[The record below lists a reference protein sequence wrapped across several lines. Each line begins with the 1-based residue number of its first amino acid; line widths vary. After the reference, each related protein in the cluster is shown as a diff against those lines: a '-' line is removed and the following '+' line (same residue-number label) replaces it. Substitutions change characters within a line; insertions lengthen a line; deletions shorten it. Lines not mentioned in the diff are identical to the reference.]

1 MEFLAFP
8 WHSTYE
14 IMSNIN
20 IMVSPEQLHS
30 LRLSRPNLM
39 LIHVGSQTHFQNC
52 RLPNS
57 INFPMVEFDRIN
69 AVLAG
74 ENDPQRVEKRSY
86 EEKVLRERSDR
97 LLLARARVITATD
110 DSNNARIAENSA
122 RIAFEQVRPLRN
134 IEPMEFAEKSKKL
147 EEATKLK
154 INKETDLE
162 RAFRMYD
169 VEVSRQNEPIVMPTK
184 EPDTPSEP
192 PEKVE
197 KVTYMDV
204 EKRGEGLFSG
214 TGRTFPGFDQ
224 AIVLYGNNKQSLVA
238 KMAKVHM
245 NEYGFTNIFVLEDG
259 LEGWRDKGL
268 PVEGDCDVMLIR
280 EYIR

>member
-1 MEFLAFP
+1 
-8 WHSTYE
+8 
-14 IMSNIN
+14 MSNTN
-20 IMVSPEQLHS
+20 IMVSAEQIHS
-30 LRLSRPNLM
+30 IRLSKPNLM
-39 LIHVGSQTHFQNC
+39 FIHVGSRTHFKNC

-57 INFPMVEFDRIN
+57 INFPMAEFDRIN

-74 ENDPQRVEKRSY
+74 ENDPKRIEKRSY
-86 EEKVLRERSDR
+86 EEKVLRERTDR
-97 LLLARARVITATD
+97 LLLARSRVITSTD
-110 DSNNARIAENSA
+110 DANNARIAENSA

-134 IEPMEFAEKSKKL
+134 IEPMEFAKKSKKL

-154 INKETDLE
+154 INKETELD
-162 RAFRMYD
+162 RSVRMYD
-169 VEVSRQNEPIVMPTK
+169 AEVARQNEPIVMPTTK
-184 EPDTPSEP
+184 PETPSEP
-192 PEKVE
+192 PKKVE

-214 TGRTFPGFDQ
+214 TGRTFPGFNQ

-238 KMAKVHM
+238 SMAKVHM

>member
-1 MEFLAFP
+1 
-8 WHSTYE
+8 
-14 IMSNIN
+14 MSNTN
-20 IMVSPEQLHS
+20 IMVSAEQIHS
-30 LRLSRPNLM
+30 IRLSKPNLM
-39 LIHVGSQTHFQNC
+39 FIHVGSRTHFNNC

-57 INFPMVEFDRIN
+57 INFPMAEFDRIN

-74 ENDPQRVEKRSY
+74 ENDPQRIEKRSY

-110 DSNNARIAENSA
+110 DANSARIAENSA
-122 RIAFEQVRPLRN
+122 RIVFEQVRPLRN
-134 IEPMEFAEKSKKL
+134 IEPMEFAEKTKKF
-147 EEATKLK
+147 ENATNLK
-154 INKETDLE
+154 INKETELE

-169 VEVSRQNEPIVMPTK
+169 AEVARQNEPIVMPTMK
-184 EPDTPSEP
+184 PDTPNEP
-192 PEKVE
+192 PKNV
-197 KVTYMDV
+197 KNVTYMDV

-224 AIVLYGNNKQSLVA
+224 AIVLYGNNKHSLVA

-245 NEYGFTNIFVLEDG
+245 NQYGFTNIFVLEDG

>member
-1 MEFLAFP
+1 
-8 WHSTYE
+8 
-14 IMSNIN
+14 MSNTN

-39 LIHVGSQTHFQNC
+39 LIHVGSQKHFNNC

-57 INFPMVEFDRIN
+57 INFPMAEFDRIN
-69 AVLAG
+69 AILAG
-74 ENDPQRVEKRSY
+74 ENDPKRIQKRSY

-97 LLLARARVITATD
+97 LLLARGRVITATD
-110 DSNNARIAENSA
+110 DANNARVVENSA

-169 VEVSRQNEPIVMPTK
+169 VEVARQNEPIVMPTTK
-184 EPDTPSEP
+184 SETPSDP
-192 PEKVE
+192 PKEVE
-197 KVTYMDV
+197 KVTYLDV

>member
-1 MEFLAFP
+1 
-8 WHSTYE
+8 
-14 IMSNIN
+14 
-20 IMVSPEQLHS
+20 
-30 LRLSRPNLM
+30 M
-39 LIHVGSQTHFQNC
+39 LIHVGSQKHFQNC

-69 AVLAG
+69 SALAG
-74 ENDPQRVEKRSY
+74 EKDIKRIEKRSY
-86 EEKVLRERSDR
+86 EEKILRERSDR
-97 LLLARARVITATD
+97 LLLARGRVITATD
-110 DSNNARIAENSA
+110 DANNARVAENIA
-122 RIAFEQVRPLRN
+122 RIALDQVRPLRN
-134 IEPMEFAEKSKKL
+134 IEPMEFAEKSENFAK
-147 EEATKLK
+147 ATNLK
-154 INKETDLE
+154 INKETELE

-169 VEVSRQNEPIVMPTK
+169 AEVSRQNEPIAIPTM
-184 EPDTPSEP
+184 EPETPSEP
-192 PEKVE
+192 PKEVE
-197 KVTYMDV
+197 KVTYLDV

-224 AIVLYGNNKQSLVA
+224 AIVLYGNNKESLVA

-245 NEYGFTNIFVLEDG
+245 NEYGFTNIFVLEEG

>member
-1 MEFLAFP
+1 
-8 WHSTYE
+8 
-14 IMSNIN
+14 MSNTN

-39 LIHVGSQTHFQNC
+39 LIHVGSKTHFQNC

-69 AVLAG
+69 AILAG
-74 ENDPQRVEKRSY
+74 ENDPKRIQKRSY
-86 EEKVLRERSDR
+86 EERVLRERSDR
-97 LLLARARVITATD
+97 LLMARGRVIVATD
-110 DSNNARIAENSA
+110 EANNARVTENDA

-134 IEPMEFAEKSKKL
+134 IEPMEFAEKSKKF
-147 EEATKLK
+147 ENATNLK

-169 VEVSRQNEPIVMPTK
+169 AEVARQNEPIVMPT
-184 EPDTPSEP
+184 TTSA
-192 PEKVE
+192 KVE
-197 KVTYMDV
+197 EKPKEVKKVTYMDV

-224 AIVLYGNNKQSLVA
+224 AIVLYGNNKESLVA

-245 NEYGFTNIFVLEDG
+245 NTYGFTNIFVLEDG
-259 LEGWRDKGL
+259 LEGWKDKGL
-268 PVEGDCDVMLIR
+268 PVDGVCDVMLIR

>member
-1 MEFLAFP
+1 
-8 WHSTYE
+8 
-14 IMSNIN
+14 
-20 IMVSPEQLHS
+20 
-30 LRLSRPNLM
+30 M
-39 LIHVGSQTHFQNC
+39 LIHVGSKTHFQNC

-69 AVLAG
+69 AILAG
-74 ENDPQRVEKRSY
+74 ENDPKRIQKRSY
-86 EEKVLRERSDR
+86 EERVLRERSDR
-97 LLLARARVITATD
+97 LLMARGRVIVATD
-110 DSNNARIAENSA
+110 EANNARVTENDA

-134 IEPMEFAEKSKKL
+134 IEPMEFAEKSKKF
-147 EEATKLK
+147 ENATNLK

-169 VEVSRQNEPIVMPTK
+169 AEVARQNEPIVMPT
-184 EPDTPSEP
+184 TTSA
-192 PEKVE
+192 KVE
-197 KVTYMDV
+197 EKPKEVKKVTYMDV

-224 AIVLYGNNKQSLVA
+224 AIVLYGNNKESLVA

-245 NEYGFTNIFVLEDG
+245 NNYGFTNIFVLEDG
-259 LEGWRDKGL
+259 LEGWKDKGL
-268 PVEGDCDVMLIR
+268 PVDGVCDVMLIR

>member
-1 MEFLAFP
+1 
-8 WHSTYE
+8 
-14 IMSNIN
+14 
-20 IMVSPEQLHS
+20 MVSPEQLHS

-39 LIHVGSQTHFQNC
+39 LIHVGSKTHFQNC

-69 AVLAG
+69 AILAG
-74 ENDPQRVEKRSY
+74 ENDPKRIQKRSY
-86 EEKVLRERSDR
+86 EERVLRERSDR
-97 LLLARARVITATD
+97 LLMARGRVIVATD
-110 DSNNARIAENSA
+110 EANNARVTENDA

-134 IEPMEFAEKSKKL
+134 IEPMEFAEKSKKF
-147 EEATKLK
+147 ENATNLK

-169 VEVSRQNEPIVMPTK
+169 AEVARQNEPIVMQT
-184 EPDTPSEP
+184 TTSA
-192 PEKVE
+192 KVE
-197 KVTYMDV
+197 EKPKEVKKVTYMDV

-224 AIVLYGNNKQSLVA
+224 AIVLYGNNKESLVA

-245 NEYGFTNIFVLEDG
+245 NNYGFTNIFVLEDG
-259 LEGWRDKGL
+259 LEGWKDKGL
-268 PVEGDCDVMLIR
+268 PVDGVCDVMLIR

>member
-1 MEFLAFP
+1 
-8 WHSTYE
+8 
-14 IMSNIN
+14 
-20 IMVSPEQLHS
+20 MVSPEQLHS
-30 LRLSRPNLM
+30 LRLSQPNLM
-39 LIHVGSQTHFQNC
+39 LIHVGSKTHFQNC

-69 AVLAG
+69 AILAG
-74 ENDPQRVEKRSY
+74 ENDPKRIEKRSY
-86 EEKVLRERSDR
+86 EERVLRERSDR
-97 LLLARARVITATD
+97 LLLARGRVITATD
-110 DSNNARIAENSA
+110 DANKARVAENSA
-122 RIAFEQVRPLRN
+122 RISFEQVRPLRN
-134 IEPMEFAEKSKKL
+134 IEPMEFAEKSVKFDK
-147 EEATKLK
+147 ATELK
-154 INKETDLE
+154 INKETELE

-169 VEVSRQNEPIVMPTK
+169 AEVARQNEPIVLPTTK
-184 EPDTPSEP
+184 PEEPSEP
-192 PEKVE
+192 PQEVE
-197 KVTYMDV
+197 KVTYLEV

-259 LEGWRDKGL
+259 LEGWKDKGL

>member
-1 MEFLAFP
+1 
-8 WHSTYE
+8 
-14 IMSNIN
+14 MSNIN

-39 LIHVGSQTHFQNC
+39 LIHVGSQKHFQNC

-57 INFPMVEFDRIN
+57 INFPMAEFDRIN
-69 AVLAG
+69 AILAG
-74 ENDPQRVEKRSY
+74 ENDPKRIQKRSY

-97 LLLARARVITATD
+97 LLLARGRVITATD
-110 DSNNARIAENSA
+110 DANNARIAENSA

-169 VEVSRQNEPIVMPTK
+169 VEVARQNEPIVMPTV
-184 EPDTPSEP
+184 EPETPSEP
-192 PEKVE
+192 PKEVE
-197 KVTYMDV
+197 KVTYLDV

-224 AIVLYGNNKQSLVA
+224 AIVLYGNNKESLVA

>member
-1 MEFLAFP
+1 
-8 WHSTYE
+8 
-14 IMSNIN
+14 
-20 IMVSPEQLHS
+20 
-30 LRLSRPNLM
+30 
-39 LIHVGSQTHFQNC
+39 
-52 RLPNS
+52 
-57 INFPMVEFDRIN
+57 
-69 AVLAG
+69 
-74 ENDPQRVEKRSY
+74 
-86 EEKVLRERSDR
+86 
-97 LLLARARVITATD
+97 VITATD
-110 DSNNARIAENSA
+110 DANSARIAENNA

-134 IEPMEFAEKSKKL
+134 IEPMEFAEKSKKF
-147 EEATKLK
+147 ENATNLK
-154 INKETDLE
+154 INKETELE

-169 VEVSRQNEPIVMPTK
+169 AEVARQNEPIVMPTTK
-184 EPDTPSEP
+184 PDTPSEP
-192 PEKVE
+192 PKKVE

-238 KMAKVHM
+238 SMAKVHM

>member
-1 MEFLAFP
+1 
-8 WHSTYE
+8 
-14 IMSNIN
+14 MSK
-20 IMVSPEQLHS
+20 
-30 LRLSRPNLM
+30 PNLM
-39 LIHVGSQTHFQNC
+39 LISVGSQKHFKNC

-57 INFPMVEFDRIN
+57 INFPMTEFDRIN
-69 AVLAG
+69 SILAG
-74 ENDPQRVEKRSY
+74 ENDANRIEKRSY

-97 LLLARARVITATD
+97 LLLARGRVITATD
-110 DSNNARIAENSA
+110 DANKARIEENNARIALG
-122 RIAFEQVRPLRN
+122 QVRPLKD
-134 IEPMEFAEKSKKL
+134 IEPMTFVEKSKTF
-147 EEATKLK
+147 ENATNVK
-154 INKETDLE
+154 INKETELD
-162 RAFRMYD
+162 RAVRMYYA
-169 VEVSRQNEPIVMPTK
+169 ELYRQNEPIVMPTTK
-184 EPDTPSEP
+184 TNTTNEP
-192 PEKVE
+192 PKKVE

>member
-1 MEFLAFP
+1 
-8 WHSTYE
+8 
-14 IMSNIN
+14 
-20 IMVSPEQLHS
+20 MVSPEQLHS

-39 LIHVGSQTHFQNC
+39 LIHVGSQKHFNNC

-74 ENDPQRVEKRSY
+74 ENDPQRIEKRSY

-214 TGRTFPGFDQ
+214 TGRMFPGFNQ
-224 AIVLYGNNKQSLVA
+224 AIVLYGNNKESVVA

-245 NEYGFTNIFVLEDG
+245 NTYGFTNIFVLEDG
-259 LEGWRDKGL
+259 LEGWKEKGL
-268 PVEGDCDVMLIR
+268 PTEGDCDAMLIR

>member
-1 MEFLAFP
+1 
-8 WHSTYE
+8 
-14 IMSNIN
+14 
-20 IMVSPEQLHS
+20 
-30 LRLSRPNLM
+30 
-39 LIHVGSQTHFQNC
+39 
-52 RLPNS
+52 
-57 INFPMVEFDRIN
+57 
-69 AVLAG
+69 
-74 ENDPQRVEKRSY
+74 
-86 EEKVLRERSDR
+86 
-97 LLLARARVITATD
+97 VITATD
-110 DSNNARIAENSA
+110 DANSARIAENSA

-134 IEPMEFAEKSKKL
+134 IEPMEFAEKSKKF
-147 EEATKLK
+147 ENATNLK
-154 INKETDLE
+154 INKETELE

-169 VEVSRQNEPIVMPTK
+169 AEVARQNEPIVMPTTK
-184 EPDTPSEP
+184 PDTPSEP
-192 PEKVE
+192 PQKTE

-214 TGRTFPGFDQ
+214 TGRTFPGFEQ

>member
-1 MEFLAFP
+1 
-8 WHSTYE
+8 
-14 IMSNIN
+14 
-20 IMVSPEQLHS
+20 
-30 LRLSRPNLM
+30 M
-39 LIHVGSQTHFQNC
+39 LIHVGSQKHFQNC

-57 INFPMVEFDRIN
+57 INFPMAEFDRIN
-69 AVLAG
+69 AILAG
-74 ENDPQRVEKRSY
+74 ENDPKRIQKRSY

-97 LLLARARVITATD
+97 LLLARGRVITATD
-110 DSNNARIAENSA
+110 DANNARVVENSA

-162 RAFRMYD
+162 RAIRMYD

-184 EPDTPSEP
+184 EPDTPSEL

>member
-1 MEFLAFP
+1 
-8 WHSTYE
+8 
-14 IMSNIN
+14 
-20 IMVSPEQLHS
+20 
-30 LRLSRPNLM
+30 M
-39 LIHVGSQTHFQNC
+39 LIHVGSPTHFKNC

-57 INFPMVEFDRIN
+57 FNIPMTEFDRIN
-69 AVLAG
+69 AILAG
-74 ENDPQRVEKRSY
+74 ENDPQRIEKRSY

-97 LLLARARVITATD
+97 LLLARGRVITATD
-110 DSNNARIAENSA
+110 ETNSARMAENSA
-122 RIAFEQVRPLRN
+122 RIAFERTRPLMN
-134 IEPMEFAEKSKKL
+134 IEPMTFANNSKKL
-147 EEATKLK
+147 EEATKLR
-154 INKETDLE
+154 IIKETELD
-162 RAFRMYD
+162 RSIRMYD
-169 VEVSRQNEPIVMPTK
+169 AEVARQNNPIVMPTK

-192 PEKVE
+192 PKETE

-204 EKRGEGLFSG
+204 ERRGEGLFSG

>member
-1 MEFLAFP
+1 
-8 WHSTYE
+8 
-14 IMSNIN
+14 
-20 IMVSPEQLHS
+20 MVSPEQLHS

-39 LIHVGSQTHFQNC
+39 LIHVGSKTHFQNC

-69 AVLAG
+69 AILAG
-74 ENDPQRVEKRSY
+74 ENDPKRIQKRSH
-86 EEKVLRERSDR
+86 EEMVLRERSDR
-97 LLLARARVITATD
+97 LLMARGRVIVATD
-110 DSNNARIAENSA
+110 EANNARVTENDA

-134 IEPMEFAEKSKKL
+134 IEPMEFAEKSKKF
-147 EEATKLK
+147 ENATNLK

-169 VEVSRQNEPIVMPTK
+169 AEVARQNEPIVMPT
-184 EPDTPSEP
+184 TTSA
-192 PEKVE
+192 KVE
-197 KVTYMDV
+197 EKPNVYKKVTYMDV

-224 AIVLYGNNKQSLVA
+224 AIVLYGNNKESVVA

-245 NEYGFTNIFVLEDG
+245 NNYGFTNIFVLEDG
-259 LEGWRDKGL
+259 LEGWKDKGL
-268 PVEGDCDVMLIR
+268 PVDGVCDVMLIR

>member
-1 MEFLAFP
+1 
-8 WHSTYE
+8 
-14 IMSNIN
+14 MSNTN
-20 IMVSPEQLHS
+20 IMVSAEQIHS
-30 LRLSRPNLM
+30 LRLSKPNLM
-39 LIHVGSQTHFQNC
+39 FIGVGSKTHFKNC

-57 INFPMVEFDRIN
+57 INFPMGEFDRIN
-69 AVLAG
+69 AILAG
-74 ENDPQRVEKRSY
+74 ENDSKRIEMRSY
-86 EEKVLRERSDR
+86 EEKVLRERSER
-97 LLLARARVITATD
+97 LLLARGRVITATD
-110 DSNNARIAENSA
+110 DANNARVAENSA
-122 RIAFEQVRPLRN
+122 RVAFEQVRPLRN
-134 IEPMEFAEKSKKL
+134 IEPMEFADKSKKF
-147 EEATKLK
+147 EDATNLK

-169 VEVSRQNEPIVMPTK
+169 AEVARQNEPITMPTTK
-184 EPDTPSEP
+184 PEAPSEP
-192 PEKVE
+192 PKEVK
-197 KVTYMDV
+197 KITYMDV

-214 TGRTFPGFDQ
+214 AGRTFPGFGQ

-238 KMAKVHM
+238 NMAKVHM

>member
-1 MEFLAFP
+1 
-8 WHSTYE
+8 
-14 IMSNIN
+14 MSNIN

-39 LIHVGSQTHFQNC
+39 LIHVGSQKHFNNC

-69 AVLAG
+69 ATLAG
-74 ENDPQRVEKRSY
+74 ENDPKRIEKRSY

-97 LLLARARVITATD
+97 LLLARGRVITATD
-110 DSNNARIAENSA
+110 DANNARIAENNA
-122 RIAFEQVRPLRN
+122 RIAFENVRPLKN
-134 IEPMEFAEKSKKL
+134 IEPMEFSQKSKKF
-147 EEATKLK
+147 EDATKLK
-154 INKETDLE
+154 IIKETDLE

-169 VEVSRQNEPIVMPTK
+169 VEVARQNEPIVMPTK
-184 EPDTPSEP
+184 EPDTPSEL

-224 AIVLYGNNKQSLVA
+224 AIVLYGNNKESLVA